1 MTDRCSQKDALNSK
15 FNLESKFENK
25 MEPFHLKNKD
35 GVDFR
40 YFWKCRH
47 FENILFELGPVD
59 YSRLSIFILCNT
71 ILGNLVN
78 GLRESTCI
86 PTTECPNEKKC
97 SSFSLGDLYTIFCTI
112 FIFKHTLNPSF
123 S

>member
-40 YFWKCRH
+40 YFWNCRH

-59 YSRLSIFILCNT
+59 YSRLSIFIL
-71 ILGNLVN
+71 I
-78 GLRESTCI
+78 RFWEI
-86 PTTECPNEKKC
+86 
-97 SSFSLGDLYTIFCTI
+97 
-112 FIFKHTLNPSF
+112 
-123 S
+123 